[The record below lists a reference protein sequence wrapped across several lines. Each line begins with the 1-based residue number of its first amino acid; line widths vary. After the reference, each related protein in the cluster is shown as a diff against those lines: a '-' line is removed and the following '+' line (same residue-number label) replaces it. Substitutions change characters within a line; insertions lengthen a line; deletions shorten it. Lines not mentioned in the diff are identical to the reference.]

1 MKEFRRSNEWL
12 KRAKAVI
19 PVASQTFSKN
29 FWYWPV
35 PVSPV
40 YLQSGSGAHVRDV
53 DNNWFL
59 DFVMG
64 LGVVTL
70 GYCYPAVDDAIRE
83 QLQLSI
89 SFSLP
94 HPLEVELSEL
104 LTEIIPCAEM
114 VRFGKTGSCVTEAAV
129 RLARAYTGKKY
140 IVYRGYHGTH
150 DFYACITDRSLGTLP
165 ELAGYM
171 LPFEYNNLNSVLA
184 QFDLHPDDVAAVIM
198 EPIIVKEPIPGFLE
212 DIRDICHQ
220 NGALLIFDEMVTGFR
235 WSLGGAQEFFAVT
248 PDLSTF
254 GKGIANGMPLA
265 ALAGRREVMQRMEDI
280 MISTTF
286 GGETLSLAAAKVTVE
301 TMRDKK
307 TIQHCWNMGGLLI
320 KGLSDIGYKVGGY
333 ACRPA
338 ILDEY
343 NLEQKSILIQELI
356 KRGVLLHSGLLI
368 NICYRHTEQ
377 DIEFALNAFGDVY
390 KGMKQGKFKAEGMIQ
405 KPAFRRV

>member
-1 MKEFRRSNEWL
+1 MRFDTSNERL
-12 KRAKAVI
+12 ECAKAVI

-40 YLQSGSGAHVRDV
+40 YLQSGSGSHVRDV

-70 GYCYPAVDDAIRE
+70 GYCYPAVDYAIKE
-83 QLQLSI
+83 QLLDGI

-104 LTEIIPCAEM
+104 LIEIIPCAEM

-140 IVYRGYHGTH
+140 IIYWGYHGTH
-150 DFYACITDRSLGTLP
+150 DFYASITDKSLGTLP
-165 ELAGYM
+165 ELAQYM
-171 LPFEYNNLNSVLA
+171 LPFKYNDLGSVLA

-198 EPIIVKEPIPGFLE
+198 EPMIIEEPVSEFLE
-212 DIRDICHQ
+212 AVKTICHQ
-220 NGALLIFDEMVTGFR
+220 NEALLIFDEMVTGFR

-248 PDLSTF
+248 PDLATF

-265 ALAGRREVMQRMEDI
+265 ALVGRQEIMQRMEDI

-286 GGETLSLAAAKVTVE
+286 GGETLSLAAAKVTIE

-307 TIQHCWNMGGLLI
+307 TIQHCWNIGGKLV
-320 KGLSDIGYKVGGY
+320 KGLSDIGYKVGGFP
-333 ACRPA
+333 CRPA

-356 KRGVLLHSGLLI
+356 KRSVLLHSGLLI
-368 NICYRHTEQ
+368 NICYSHTEE
-377 DIEFALNAFGDVY
+377 DIEFALNAFEDVH
-390 KGMKQGKFKAEGMIQ
+390 KGMKQGKFKAKGMIQ
-405 KPAFRRV
+405 KPAFKRT